1 MEKLCMHTFK
11 SCSGRKCVLI
21 ILVQPYGSKAGL
33 FKGNLFWVGQC
44 DTSTFILEEK
54 LIQY

>member
-1 MEKLCMHTFK
+1 MHTFK

-21 ILVQPYGSKAGL
+21 ILVQPYGLKAGL